1 MCETFGN
8 MLYMALE
15 NYDDGYEVGYMD
27 AIDEMEGGELGVE
40 I

>member
-1 MCETFGN
+1 

-15 NYDDGYEVGYMD
+15 NYDDGYEIGYTD
-27 AIDEMEGGELGVE
+27 AIDDIEGGDLGVE